1 MEEIQDRI
9 AEGLIDT
16 EELMSRIE
24 AEEGRTPFIN
34 VFYQECKYMNT
45 LVGEMQ
51 KSLEVLGLGLGGELT
66 MSDAME
72 TLMNALFDGKV
83 PETWEKVAFVSMRPL
98 AGWLDNLM
106 QRIKQFQEW
115 TIDLML
121 PKAVWISGFFNPQSF
136 LTAILQTQA
145 RKNEWALDQVIV
157 STEVTKKGPEE
168 VEAASKD
175 GSFIW
180 GMYMEGAR
188 WDGAMGAVSNSAPK
202 EMFCE
207 MPVMLAKAIPV
218 DKAEFKD
225 TFMCPV
231 YKVQVR
237 AHTYVFQANL
247 KTR

>member
-1 MEEIQDRI
+1 M
-9 AEGLIDT
+9 
-16 EELMSRIE
+16 
-24 AEEGRTPFIN
+24 
-34 VFYQECKYMNT
+34 
-45 LVGEMQ
+45 
-51 KSLEVLGLGLGGELT
+51 
-66 MSDAME
+66 
-72 TLMNALFDGKV
+72 
-83 PETWEKVAFVSMRPL
+83 
-98 AGWLDNLM
+98 GWS
-106 QRIKQFQEW
+106 
-115 TIDLML
+115 IDLQM
-121 PKAVWISGFFNPQSF
+121 PKAVWVSGFFNPQSF

-145 RKNEWALDQVIV
+145 RRNEWALDQVIV

-188 WDGAMGAVSNSAPK
+188 RDGAMGAVSNSAPK

-207 MPVMLAKAIPV
+207 MPVMLA
-218 DKAEFKD
+218 KAEFKD